1 MLDGIL
7 TTALQIIIVLDIC
20 GAVFYVLMS
29 AAGKNKQTAA
39 SQSSQGAPVLSPTPQ
54 YAFPG
59 QLQPAMAGNMTG
71 NIAVA
76 SEPPPIPEWVSSTGD
91 RSATQIY
98 GLEGAAEAAPEP
110 AGLTARVSGIF
121 STIKGKF
128 QRQNTHESA
137 GSADLNN
144 DQKRLSS
151 VLESFREEM

>member
-29 AAGKNKQTAA
+29 AAGKNKQAA
-39 SQSSQGAPVLSPTPQ
+39 VSQSSLSAPALSPTPQ

-59 QLQPAMAGNMTG
+59 QLQPAMAGNMD
-71 NIAVA
+71 VA
-76 SEPPPIPEWVSSTGD
+76 SEPPPVPEWLSTGN

-98 GLEGAAEAAPEP
+98 GLEGAAETAPKP
-110 AGLTARVSGIF
+110 AGLTARVSGLF
-121 STIKGKF
+121 SRVKGKF
-128 QRQNTHESA
+128 QRQNTHEST

-144 DQKRLSS
+144 DQMRLNS

>member
-29 AAGKNKQTAA
+29 ASKKKEAT
-39 SQSSQGAPVLSPTPQ
+39 SQSSQGTPALSPTPQ

-59 QLQPAMAGNMTG
+59 QVQPAMAGNM
-71 NIAVA
+71 AVA
-76 SEPPPIPEWVSSTGD
+76 SEPPPVPEWVSTGD

-98 GLEGAAEAAPEP
+98 GREGAAEVAPEP
-110 AGLTARVSGIF
+110 TGLTARVSGIF

-128 QRQNTHESA
+128 HRQNTHESA

-144 DQKRLSS
+144 DQKRLNS